1 MRYVYDLCLGGN
13 TYYDGLHD
21 AYVAFTKAKIC
32 HYGDNRTWSCGR
44 GVLTHVMRLLLV

>member
-21 AYVAFTKAKIC
+21 AYVAFTRPKSVIMA
-32 HYGDNRTWSCGR
+32 TTGR
-44 GVLTHVMRLLLV
+44 GVVEGVY